1 MPSKM
6 EWSIQ
11 ISQRTSETDIC
22 IFNFNLQPL
31 VQTVIFSSTWRNE
44 LVEKLVLGT

>member
-11 ISQRTSETDIC
+11 ISQRTSESDIC
-22 IFNFNLQPL
+22 TFNINLQPL
-31 VQTVIFSSTWRNE
+31 VQTVIFPGKWRNE
-44 LVEKLVLGT
+44 LVEKLFLVT